1 MKYIKYFSILLILSS
16 CGGGGG
22 GGGAPAIP
30 FAITIGLTSIVV
42 NEDVTYNGTI
52 LATANETAALAYA
65 ITAAPVNGV
74 LVLSDDG
81 SISYTPKLEFSGS
94 DEFTYSVTAASKNST
109 KSATVAITVNNVNDV
124 PVITMVSKANLDKNN
139 ILINPNPSFEV
150 TFSDPDNENSELVF
164 SAKIGSTDVPTTFT
178 PGAEGTGSIELNLSS
193 IPQSGFLT
201 VRLIVSDGIDISSD
215 SFQTWLI
222 ANKKTVTISQDDDPS
237 DGPRTGS
244 KSNKDYYVY
253 DLIGNTASTSGT
265 KWLIVGDSLSDAADL
280 EAFRSSL
287 LKTIN
292 ALNDDEISPFFA
304 GYFDIVVVEPVSPDG
319 SSPAAIKTGCYD
331 WAEDVYCIG
340 SADIDTSVFAE
351 FLSDNDLIS
360 VLTTITNPDTGRG
373 RGVNLGNTNIQLIR
387 ARTEW
392 TLMHELGHAH
402 GEMGDEYLEQH
413 GRPVEAYKDNNVN
426 TTSQSDP
433 FQLKWKH
440 YIDDFTNVAGKDYH
454 VCYSYGDGTYYD
466 DPDLPTDDDD
476 SITTCDCTI
485 NAGDFTAGTTP
496 ECSKKVG
503 LFEGN
508 YYSYEEDDTYD
519 ELNFRP
525 LYASIMNSVTLKYGK
540 VNAEGFAIGSVH
552 NQGFSDAFAALD
564 EFITSDGSNTGIAFD
579 IDANYDTS
587 KLTLKWY
594 VDGVVDASKE
604 NLKQVTFQRSSD
616 NSVKIYTWRV
626 FDSSGLISAP
636 DDVADYTDFYEGLFN
651 SSFYWYSRDDEEWKY
666 DPTNLTD
673 LDYGYMDGPMGGS
686 WGINWS
692 KN

>member
-1 MKYIKYFSILLILSS
+1 
-16 CGGGGG
+16 
-22 GGGAPAIP
+22 
-30 FAITIGLTSIVV
+30 
-42 NEDVTYNGTI
+42 
-52 LATANETAALAYA
+52 
-65 ITAAPVNGV
+65 
-74 LVLSDDG
+74 
-81 SISYTPKLEFSGS
+81 
-94 DEFTYSVTAASKNST
+94 
-109 KSATVAITVNNVNDV
+109 
-124 PVITMVSKANLDKNN
+124 
-139 ILINPNPSFEV
+139 
-150 TFSDPDNENSELVF
+150 
-164 SAKIGSTDVPTTFT
+164 
-178 PGAEGTGSIELNLSS
+178 
-193 IPQSGFLT
+193 
-201 VRLIVSDGIDISSD
+201 
-215 SFQTWLI
+215 
-222 ANKKTVTISQDDDPS
+222 
-237 DGPRTGS
+237 
-244 KSNKDYYVY
+244 
-253 DLIGNTASTSGT
+253 
-265 KWLIVGDSLSDAADL
+265 
-280 EAFRSSL
+280 
-287 LKTIN
+287 
-292 ALNDDEISPFFA
+292 
-304 GYFDIVVVEPVSPDG
+304 
-319 SSPAAIKTGCYD
+319 
-331 WAEDVYCIG
+331 
-340 SADIDTSVFAE
+340 
-351 FLSDNDLIS
+351 
-360 VLTTITNPDTGRG
+360 
-373 RGVNLGNTNIQLIR
+373 
-387 ARTEW
+387 
-392 TLMHELGHAH
+392 
-402 GEMGDEYLEQH
+402 MGDEYLEQH
-413 GRPVEAYKDNNVN
+413 GRDVEAYKDNNVN

-552 NQGFSDAFAALD
+552 NQGFSDAYEALD

-604 NLKQVTFQRSSD
+604 NLKQVTFQRPSD
-616 NSVKIYTWRV
+616 NSVKIYTWKV